1 MVDNTITKSLGLVL
15 IATAHMVFNGP
26 SQAEVIGIIGSNI
39 TLHFIF
45 NNTKIDCRSHFVV
58 YMSGYKKIAEY
69 SNNPRCSGGGVDI
82 YPGNSSVQYH
92 ITNLTKNHSDI
103 YWASLFM
110 DTGIPP
116 KSIKIKLIVQEE
128 NRRSTVPPKPANIT
142 NTKYNGSSSFFSYHS
157 VTVLVVSPVVL
168 LVAVLPW
175 LIWCLVRTKDKQQ
188 PQQNSNPTGQERVG
202 ESSCVSSPSLVY
214 SVLDFPKRPP
224 AVLEHSSNDTEYAA
238 VSYLPENRRV

>member
-128 NRRSTVPPKPANIT
+128 NRRSTV
-142 NTKYNGSSSFFSYHS
+142 
-157 VTVLVVSPVVL
+157 L